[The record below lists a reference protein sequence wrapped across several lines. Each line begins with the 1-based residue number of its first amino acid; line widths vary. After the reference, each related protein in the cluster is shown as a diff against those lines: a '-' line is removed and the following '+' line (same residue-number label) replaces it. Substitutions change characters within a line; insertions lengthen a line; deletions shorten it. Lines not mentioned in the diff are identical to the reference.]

1 MVYKILFL
9 LLAYLIG
16 SVPFG
21 YLLGRLKGHDLLKEG
36 SQNIGAT
43 NAGRVLGKKYA
54 ILTYA
59 FDMIKSFLFVFL
71 FNYKILPV
79 EWCVLNPMLYGLVAN
94 LGHCFSIFLK
104 FKGGKSVA
112 CASGAVAGYCPY
124 LLPVMLILFF
134 IIKKIGGLVS
144 LSSLL
149 TTFITVL
156 IGIGISI
163 FKGTFYFIN
172 IHTYEIGTRYPYD
185 AWFCLFLFLIALLL
199 FLKHIP
205 NIRRI
210 IKGEEKPVH
219 Y

>member
-1 MVYKILFL
+1 MVYKILFV
-9 LLAYLIG
+9 LLAYLVG
-16 SVPFG
+16 SIPFG
-21 YLLGRLKGHDLLKEG
+21 YLLGKLKGHDLLKEG
-36 SQNIGAT
+36 SCNIGAT
-43 NAGRVLGKKYA
+43 NVGRVLGFKYA
-54 ILTYA
+54 AITYT
-59 FDMIKSFLFVFL
+59 FDMFKAFIFVFL
-71 FNYKILPV
+71 FNYCILPT

-94 LGHCFSIFLK
+94 IGHCFSIYLG

-124 LLPVMLILFF
+124 LLPVMLGLFYL
-134 IIKKIGGLVS
+134 IKKIGGLVS

-149 TTFITVL
+149 TTAITVL
-156 IGIGISI
+156 IGVGISI
-163 FKGTFYFIN
+163 FNSTFYFMKPSDFLPS
-172 IHTYEIGTRYPYD
+172 YRWPYD

-210 IKGEEKPVH
+210 MKGTEKSVH